1 MRDDVRRIMRVV
13 QSDATG
19 AIERTVRVAESD
31 AAALLKEFMDVK
43 RMSASV
49 TGEEGSYRL
58 LIDVDVARFYGV
70 GNTDGE

>member
-1 MRDDVRRIMRVV
+1 MKDDVKRIMRVV
-13 QSDATG
+13 RSDATG
-19 AIERTVRVAESD
+19 SIERTVRVAESD
-31 AAALLKEFMDVK
+31 VAALLGEFMDVK

-49 TGEEGSYRL
+49 TGEDGTYRL

>member
-1 MRDDVRRIMRVV
+1 MKDDVKRIMRVV
-13 QSDATG
+13 RGDATG

-31 AAALLKEFMDVK
+31 MASLLKEFMDVK

-49 TGEEGSYRL
+49 TGEDGNYRL

>member
-1 MRDDVRRIMRVV
+1 MKDDVKRIMRVV
-13 QSDATG
+13 RSDATG
-19 AIERTVRVAESD
+19 SIERTVKVAESD
-31 AAALLKEFMDVK
+31 VAALLGEFMDVK

-49 TGEEGSYRL
+49 TGEDVNYRL

>member
-1 MRDDVRRIMRVV
+1 MKDDVKRIMRVV
-13 QSDATG
+13 RSDATG
-19 AIERTVRVAESD
+19 SLERTVKVAESD
-31 AAALLKEFMDVK
+31 VAALLGEFMDVK

-49 TGEEGSYRL
+49 TGEDGNYRL

>member
-1 MRDDVRRIMRVV
+1 MKDDVRRIMRVV

-31 AAALLKEFMDVK
+31 VAALLKEFMDVK

>member
-1 MRDDVRRIMRVV
+1 MKDDVKRIMRVV
-13 QSDATG
+13 RSDATG
-19 AIERTVRVAESD
+19 SIERTESD
-31 AAALLKEFMDVK
+31 VAALLGEFMDVK

-49 TGEEGSYRL
+49 TGEDGNYRL